1 MASPLPWGERVR
13 VRGNGLMVTP
23 TLVLPHRGGGEFL
36 ENWMPRSSAAGY
48 FTSDLGM
55 RISEFIV
62 QDQETLSLFCYSA
75 IRNPNSAIVW
85 IMI

>member
-23 TLVLPHRGGGEFL
+23 TLVLPRRGGGEFL

-48 FTSDLGM
+48 FTCARHDALAEEVRARRYRTEGQRQQGKGM
-55 RISEFIV
+55 PRDGCLE
-62 QDQETLSLFCYSA
+62 EA
-75 IRNPNSAIVW
+75 
-85 IMI
+85 